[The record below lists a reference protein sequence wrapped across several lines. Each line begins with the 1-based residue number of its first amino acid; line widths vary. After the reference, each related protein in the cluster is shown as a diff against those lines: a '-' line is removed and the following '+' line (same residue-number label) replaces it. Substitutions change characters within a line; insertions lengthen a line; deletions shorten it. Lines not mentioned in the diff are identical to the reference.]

1 MFRKLHRGKK
11 IELSCPHC
19 GNRQLEPSRVISSF
33 CEGCGEHFRVRKG
46 IAIPN
51 AALRVSGISEVIPP
65 EKSKAE
71 KKKPKRKQTSRKKA
85 ANTNKSD
92 KGDSWLMSAEETE
105 DGPRP
110 LPRKEEASEKIES
123 GISAG
128 AFFGLVEEV
137 EVADA
142 AASSELG
149 QKAQAKEALA
159 EGSMAALIENQ
170 APTAVQEKGK
180 MPPNFVPPEKRKGLV
195 EPSHDFSVRCF
206 RCYHVQP
213 VSKFAKST
221 QCERCSVYI
230 GLANYEI
237 KANKQ
242 HTLRTRGDIVIARKG
257 GLRNCEIACH
267 NLTVNGIIDAYADC
281 SGDAVF
287 RKTGK
292 VRGHLY
298 CRKLIVEKNAVVEFP
313 DGVKT
318 ERADILGRVIGD
330 VTCSGTVRIS
340 KTGSIEGNV
349 TAIDLQMKDGAVI
362 SGEKTL
368 DPDVSTELP
377 VKMGFNPSV
386 IG

>member
-1 MFRKLHRGKK
+1 VFRKLHRGKK

-19 GNRQLEPSRVISSF
+19 GNRQFEPSRVISSF
-33 CEGCGEHFRVRKG
+33 CKSCGEHFRVRKG

-51 AALRVSGISEVIPP
+51 AALRVSGIAEVIPS
-65 EKSKAE
+65 EKSKAAKE
-71 KKKPKRKQTSRKKA
+71 KPKRKQSSKKKA
-85 ANTNKSD
+85 EDTEKADKS
-92 KGDSWLMSAEETE
+92 DSWLMSAKETE

-110 LPRKEEASEKIES
+110 LPRQEEAPEKTES

-128 AFFGLVEEV
+128 AFFGLVEEE

-142 AASSELG
+142 ASSAELG
-149 QKAQAKEALA
+149 RKAQAKEALA
-159 EGSMAALIENQ
+159 EGSMAALIEHQ
-170 APTAVQEKGK
+170 APTPTQEKVK

-195 EPSHDFSVRCF
+195 EPLHNFSVRCY
-206 RCYHVQP
+206 RCYHIQP

-230 GLANYEI
+230 GLADYEI

-242 HTLRTRGDIVIARKG
+242 HTLRTRGDIVIAKKG
-257 GLRNCEIACH
+257 GLRNCAIACH
-267 NLTVNGIIDAYADC
+267 NLTVNGVIDAYVDC

-298 CRKLIVEKNAVVEFP
+298 CRKLIVEKNTMVEFP

-318 ERADILGRVIGD
+318 ERADIVGRVIGD

-340 KTGSIEGNV
+340 KSGTIEGDV

-368 DPDVSTELP
+368 DPEVSTELP
-377 VKMGFNPSV
+377 VKIAFNPSV

>member
-1 MFRKLHRGKK
+1 VFRKLHRGKK

-19 GNRQLEPSRVISSF
+19 GNLQFEPSRVISSF
-33 CEGCGEHFRVRKG
+33 CKSCGEHFRVRKG

-51 AALRVSGISEVIPP
+51 AALRVSGISEVIPS
-65 EKSKAE
+65 EKSKAAKE
-71 KKKPKRKQTSRKKA
+71 KPKRKQSSKKKA
-85 ANTNKSD
+85 EETEKAGKS
-92 KGDSWLMSAEETE
+92 DSWLMSAKETE
-105 DGPRP
+105 DDPRH
-110 LPRKEEASEKIES
+110 LPRQEEAPEKTAS

-128 AFFGLVEEV
+128 AFFGLVEEE

-142 AASSELG
+142 ASSAELG
-149 QKAQAKEALA
+149 RKAQAKEALA
-159 EGSMAALIENQ
+159 EGSMAALIEHQ
-170 APTAVQEKGK
+170 APAPAQEKGK
-180 MPPNFVPPEKRKGLV
+180 MPPNFVPPDKRRGLV
-195 EPSHDFSVRCF
+195 ERSHDFSVRCY

-230 GLANYEI
+230 GLADYEI

-242 HTLRTRGDIVIARKG
+242 HTLRTRGDIVVAKKG
-257 GLRNCEIACH
+257 GLRNCAIACH
-267 NLTVNGIIDAYADC
+267 NLTVNGVIDAYVDC

-318 ERADILGRVIGD
+318 EWADIVGRVIGD
-330 VTCSGTVRIS
+330 VTCSGTVQIS
-340 KTGSIEGNV
+340 KSGTIEGDV
-349 TAIDLQMKDGAVI
+349 TTIDLQMKDGAVI

-368 DPDVSTELP
+368 DPEVSTELS
-377 VKMGFNPSV
+377 VKIGFNPSV

>member
-19 GNRQLEPSRVISSF
+19 GNRQFEPSRVISSF
-33 CEGCGEHFRVRKG
+33 CKSCGEHFRVRKG

-51 AALRVSGISEVIPP
+51 AALRVSGIAEVIPS
-65 EKSKAE
+65 EKSKAAKE
-71 KKKPKRKQTSRKKA
+71 KPKRKQSSKKKA
-85 ANTNKSD
+85 EDTEKADKS
-92 KGDSWLMSAEETE
+92 DSWLMSAKETE

-110 LPRKEEASEKIES
+110 LPRQEEAPEKTES

-128 AFFGLVEEV
+128 AFFGLVEEE

-142 AASSELG
+142 ASSAELG
-149 QKAQAKEALA
+149 RKAQAKEALA
-159 EGSMAALIENQ
+159 EGSMAALIEHQ
-170 APTAVQEKGK
+170 APTPTQEKVK

-195 EPSHDFSVRCF
+195 EPLHNFSVRCY
-206 RCYHVQP
+206 RCYHIQP

-230 GLANYEI
+230 GLADYEI

-242 HTLRTRGDIVIARKG
+242 HTLRTRGDIVIAKKG
-257 GLRNCEIACH
+257 GLRNCAIACH
-267 NLTVNGIIDAYADC
+267 NLTVNGVIDAYVDC

-298 CRKLIVEKNAVVEFP
+298 CRKLIVEKNAMVEFP

-318 ERADILGRVIGD
+318 ERADIVGRVIGD

-340 KTGSIEGNV
+340 KSGTIEGDV

-362 SGEKTL
+362 SGEKNAR
-368 DPDVSTELP
+368 S
-377 VKMGFNPSV
+377 
-386 IG
+386 

>member
-1 MFRKLHRGKK
+1 VFRKLHRGKK

-19 GNRQLEPSRVISSF
+19 GKLQFEPSRVISSF
-33 CEGCGEHFRVRKG
+33 CKSCGEHFRVRKG

-51 AALRVSGISEVIPP
+51 AALRVSGISEVIPS
-65 EKSKAE
+65 EKSKAAKE
-71 KKKPKRKQTSRKKA
+71 KPKRKQSSKKKA
-85 ANTNKSD
+85 EETEKADKS
-92 KGDSWLMSAEETE
+92 DSWLMSARETE
-105 DGPRP
+105 DDPRH
-110 LPRKEEASEKIES
+110 LPRQEEAPEKTAS

-128 AFFGLVEEV
+128 AFFGLVEEE

-142 AASSELG
+142 ASSAELG
-149 QKAQAKEALA
+149 RKAQAKEALA
-159 EGSMAALIENQ
+159 EGSMAALIEHQ
-170 APTAVQEKGK
+170 APAPAQEKGK
-180 MPPNFVPPEKRKGLV
+180 MPPNFVPPDKRRGLV
-195 EPSHDFSVRCF
+195 ERSHDFSVRCY

-230 GLANYEI
+230 GLADYEI

-242 HTLRTRGDIVIARKG
+242 HTLRTRGDIVVAKKG
-257 GLRNCEIACH
+257 GLRNCAIACH
-267 NLTVNGIIDAYADC
+267 NLTVNGVIDAYVDC

-318 ERADILGRVIGD
+318 EWADIVGRVIGD
-330 VTCSGTVRIS
+330 VTCSGTVQIS
-340 KTGSIEGNV
+340 KSGTIEGDV
-349 TAIDLQMKDGAVI
+349 TTIDLQMKDGAVI

-368 DPDVSTELP
+368 DPEVSTELS
-377 VKMGFNPSV
+377 VKIGFNPSV